1 MNTRVLPPMGN
12 LPPCREKYSAATALY
27 IVPVATATGRR
38 WRLEREKVF
47 IKDRQWVVRRDGD
60 LVPLAQQP
68 EQPAALALR
77 DGVEGGGRWWPDV
90 PEFLRD
96 HGIYPES
103 VRPEDG
109 WR

>member
-1 MNTRVLPPMGN
+1 MNTKVLSMVGN
-12 LPPCREKYSAATALY
+12 LPPCRERYSAAVAMY
-27 IVPVATATGRR
+27 VVPVKTATGRR

-47 IKDRQWVVRRDGD
+47 IKDGQWVVRRDGN

-96 HGIYPES
+96 HGIDPLS
-103 VRPEDG
+103 VGRDTG

>member
-1 MNTRVLPPMGN
+1 MTTKVLPPVGN

-27 IVPVATATGRR
+27 VVPITTATGRR
-38 WRLEREKVF
+38 WRLEREKVYVL
-47 IKDRQWVVRRDGD
+47 DGAWMVRRDGN
-60 LVPLAQQP
+60 LVSLAQQP
-68 EQPAALALR
+68 EQPVALALR

-96 HGIYPES
+96 HGIDPMH
-103 VRPEDG
+103 VKPDHG